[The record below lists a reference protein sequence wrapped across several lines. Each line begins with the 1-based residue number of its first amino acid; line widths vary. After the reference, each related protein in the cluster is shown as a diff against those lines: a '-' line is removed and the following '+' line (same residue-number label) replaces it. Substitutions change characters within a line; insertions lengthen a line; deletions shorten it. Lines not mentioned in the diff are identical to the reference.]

1 MRTEGVVRGELAPVP
16 LNCRTAAESV
26 PHGRFLIS
34 SGHFRYHDAVN
45 FRRRTRVRRSSPA
58 RPLVRPFLP
67 RSHSLNKGRF
77 LDTLLQFANLVLHID
92 KFLGVFI
99 HEYGA
104 WVYAVLF
111 LIVFC
116 ETGLVVLPFLPGDS
130 LLFIGGAFCATG
142 EMNLG
147 LLIVLLLVAA
157 IAGNTVNYMV
167 GRAIGPRVFNSHI
180 PLLERFLDRAAL
192 QKTHN
197 FYEKH
202 GGKTIVLA
210 RFIPVVR
217 TFAPFVAGASEM
229 TVSRFQLFNILGALL
244 WVLLLVLLGYFF
256 GNIPFIRQYLNLIV
270 LVGIG
275 AAVVPVVLGAVWK
288 MTRKNTSK
296 AGTR

>member
-1 MRTEGVVRGELAPVP
+1 M
-16 LNCRTAAESV
+16 
-26 PHGRFLIS
+26 
-34 SGHFRYHDAVN
+34 
-45 FRRRTRVRRSSPA
+45 
-58 RPLVRPFLP
+58 
-67 RSHSLNKGRF
+67 
-77 LDTLLQFANLVLHID
+77 DTLLQFANLVLHID

-116 ETGLVVLPFLPGDS
+116 ETGLVILPFLPGDS

-142 EMNLG
+142 EMNIG

-157 IAGNTVNYMV
+157 VAGNTVNYMI

-180 PLLERFLDRAAL
+180 PFLERFLDRTAL

-256 GNIPFIRQYLNLIV
+256 GNIPFIRQYLNVIV

-275 AAVVPVVLGAVWK
+275 AAVVPVLLGALWK
-288 MTRKNTSK
+288 VTRKNASR
-296 AGTR
+296 ASGR

>member
-1 MRTEGVVRGELAPVP
+1 MRSTCAACVQFGPQNR
-16 LNCRTAAESV
+16 RTAPKVSM
-26 PHGRFLIS
+26 PGRFLIAT
-34 SGHFRYHDAVN
+34 GHFRYHDAVN
-45 FRRRTRVRRSSPA
+45 LRRRACARRPPPA
-58 RPLVRPFLP
+58 RLLTRPLPP
-67 RSHSLNKGRF
+67 RTHSLNKGRS
-77 LDTLLQFANLVLHID
+77 LDTLLHFVNLVLHID
-92 KFLGVFI
+92 KFLGDFI
-99 HEYGA
+99 HVYGT

-130 LLFIGGAFCATG
+130 LLFIGGAFCASG

-157 IAGNTVNYMV
+157 VAGNTVNYMI

-180 PLLERFLDRAAL
+180 PFLERFLDRAAL

-256 GNIPFIRQYLNLIV
+256 GNIPFIRQYLNVIV

-275 AAVVPVVLGAVWK
+275 AAVVPVVLGALWK
-288 MTRKNTSK
+288 MTRKNASK